1 METKLAVEK
10 IRAIAKLGPPLA
22 SSTPHRALIG
32 GTGAMDFGEWAGRVW
47 AEVGAPK
54 SGGKKLFFALDFFL
68 PLEARGEYRKKT
80 AHPLAVSQRQLPARS
95 GSKHQTATM
104 PLFILTETS
113 AG

>member
-1 METKLAVEK
+1 MERELAVEK
-10 IRAIAKLGPPLA
+10 IRTIAELGPPLA

-68 PLEARGEYRKKT
+68 PSRLVVNIAKKQHT
-80 AHPLAVSQRQLPARS
+80 HLLFPNDNCQRVRDPNTKPQPCLS
-95 GSKHQTATM
+95 LS
-104 PLFILTETS
+104 
-113 AG
+113 